1 MTYVIYK
8 NSILHNLQLTRF
20 GNTFSI
26 LSKSN
31 TVNQRPSLLTVHVPR
46 HYFDTCLLQKKINN
60 FCNSS
65 PPPAIIAVYV
75 LYQKCI
81 VGLICPDL
89 AARRVK
95 KRFAA
100 YKNAT
105 NYRTG
110 AIIARGLY
118 ILNPLFEGQQPI

>member
-1 MTYVIYK
+1 MFLVIILTLDVYYK
-8 NSILHNLQLTRF
+8 
-20 GNTFSI
+20 
-26 LSKSN
+26 
-31 TVNQRPSLLTVHVPR
+31 
-46 HYFDTCLLQKKINN
+46 KKINN

-110 AIIARGLY
+110 AIITRGLDV
-118 ILNPLFEGQQPI
+118 LNQLFEGQQRIFKVFFLKLWSYVRLVFKSGL

>member
-1 MTYVIYK
+1 M
-8 NSILHNLQLTRF
+8 
-20 GNTFSI
+20 
-26 LSKSN
+26 
-31 TVNQRPSLLTVHVPR
+31 NQRPSLLAVHVPR

-95 KRFAA
+95 K
-100 YKNAT
+100 K
-105 NYRTG
+105 
-110 AIIARGLY
+110 GLQL
-118 ILNPLFEGQQPI
+118 IKMQPITVPAPLVQSMAIWFVEFSNGGSSYPKEIIEFLVLD